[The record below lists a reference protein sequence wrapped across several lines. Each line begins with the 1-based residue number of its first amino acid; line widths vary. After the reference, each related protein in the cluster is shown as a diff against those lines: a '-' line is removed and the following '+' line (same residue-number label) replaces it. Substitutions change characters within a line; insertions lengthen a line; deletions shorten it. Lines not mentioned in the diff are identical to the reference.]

1 MGFVRRK
8 RADAETMLIGERL
21 WGGAGGCWDVG
32 RLSGWSV
39 GRFNYP

>member
-21 WGGAGGCWDVG
+21 WGGRVG
-32 RLSGWSV
+32 V
-39 GRFNYP
+39 GMWGDFLVGL